1 MDFLDL
7 VKIGTSI
14 KINVDLSKDRLN
26 SKTMNAIK
34 ENSIFKVKD
43 FRLTDGKGV
52 GVIVELSNGD
62 EEWFFENEIE
72 ILDDKGKIIPR
83 IDNTEKNFSFSKLL
97 IKIFFSKASSL
108 GIIFPFLSSI
118 SISFSKNHSS
128 SPFENSTITPTPFP
142 SVNRKSFTLKLELSL
157 IALRVLEDNLSFDK
171 LTLIFTKEP
180 ILTKSKNSMN

>member
-72 ILDDKGKIIPR
+72 ILDENGKIIPR
-83 IDNTEKNFSFSKLL
+83 FDAIEKNNFFSKLL
-97 IKIFFSKASSL
+97 KELNYKSKTNVKELINPINFFSWLFYSL
-108 GIIFPFLSSI
+108 KDVF
-118 SISFSKNHSS
+118 
-128 SPFENSTITPTPFP
+128 
-142 SVNRKSFTLKLELSL
+142 
-157 IALRVLEDNLSFDK
+157 
-171 LTLIFTKEP
+171 
-180 ILTKSKNSMN
+180 